1 MMEPLVSRKQQ
12 RARETRDAKRQ
23 YYTFRDPWGAEYQ
36 LRNKT
41 PRRGLD
47 PSYGEPEDRCC
58 YLCGCFGRFL
68 LLLVAVGAVWYTWT
82 RVAAASEKLAMNFPT
97 LSRPC
102 ATPEATSTIQ
112 VTNCTLIQL
121 GLFIES
127 LAQLLL
133 QM

>member
-12 RARETRDAKRQ
+12 RASETRDAKKQ
-23 YYTFRDPWGAEYQ
+23 YYTFRDPWGVEYR
-36 LRNKT
+36 LRNNT
-41 PRRGLD
+41 PRRGFN
-47 PSYGEPEDRCC
+47 PYYGEPEDRYCC
-58 YLCGCFGRFL
+58 LCGCFGRFL

-102 ATPEATSTIQ
+102 ATPEASSIIQ
-112 VTNCTLIQL
+112 VANCTFIQL
-121 GLFIES
+121 GLFIEN

-133 QM
+133 QT